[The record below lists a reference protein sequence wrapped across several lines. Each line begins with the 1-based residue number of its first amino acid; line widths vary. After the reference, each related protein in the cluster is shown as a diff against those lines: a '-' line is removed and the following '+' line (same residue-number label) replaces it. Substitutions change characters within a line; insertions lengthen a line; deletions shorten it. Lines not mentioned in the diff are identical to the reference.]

1 MPGLVDTTSIQVVW
15 APPDEHGVPIDGY
28 ELDVNGDIVSL
39 GADVRQYVLGGILPA
54 TTHEFSLRAHNAYGW
69 SAWSPKSE
77 YTTDK
82 TTPATPVPPKTEAD
96 IVARTISI
104 EVIPPRPNGEPITR
118 YEIEGKGPDYLN
130 TTDLGLDTTYV
141 FDYTVERIYEFRA
154 RAENSLGWSE
164 WSDFAVVAGA
174 PTASPS
180 TPPSPPPPPPPK
192 SVPPSPP
199 PSYLPGLPGATTR
212 RRRRQRRRCRRRRRR
227 CPRCRRRRRAGR
239 RPAIPPI
246 QQVPNT
252 PANVRRGAGVPGLDN
267 RTYIH
272 VVWDP
277 PVPIA
282 GNHVPLLTY
291 ELTIQAYD
299 KRLAQ
304 HVTLKTE
311 ANGGDA
317 SAGNGYLVAQFG
329 LNNQGDPAKLTPGQ
343 QLWFSVAA
351 CNEVGCSNHSAPPAE
366 LATAPSPEPFPWLWV
381 AIPLGALLLCVAST
395 WLLCWCTDLPKV
407 IAPKL
412 PEEAH
417 ARPARRLCRA
427 RLHADG
433 GPGPGD

>member
-1 MPGLVDTTSIQVVW
+1 M
-15 APPDEHGVPIDGY
+15 
-28 ELDVNGDIVSL
+28 
-39 GADVRQYVLGGILPA
+39 
-54 TTHEFSLRAHNAYGW
+54 
-69 SAWSPKSE
+69 
-77 YTTDK
+77 
-82 TTPATPVPPKTEAD
+82 
-96 IVARTISI
+96 
-104 EVIPPRPNGEPITR
+104 
-118 YEIEGKGPDYLN
+118 
-130 TTDLGLDTTYV
+130 
-141 FDYTVERIYEFRA
+141 
-154 RAENSLGWSE
+154 
-164 WSDFAVVAGA
+164 
-174 PTASPS
+174 
-180 TPPSPPPPPPPK
+180 
-192 SVPPSPP
+192 
-199 PSYLPGLPGATTR
+199 
-212 RRRRQRRRCRRRRRR
+212 
-227 CPRCRRRRRAGR
+227 
-239 RPAIPPI
+239 
-246 QQVPNT
+246 PNT

-272 VVWDP
+272 VIWDP

-351 CNEVGCSNHSAPPAE
+351 CNVVGCSNHSAPPAE

-412 PEEAH
+412 RRKKPDVRDPLADFVEHDFMPMEDQDPEIVMNPVLLAKMEAMRKSRGKGEKGKGTGRSGGLKRLGLQLGDNRKEEERRRDRNLADVDKLLNAQGVDTQRGVASTKEAGAGKSRKMDKL
-417 ARPARRLCRA
+417 ARAVGARGSQEVAQQELASTAA
-427 RLHADG
+427 RTRQKQGSQPMQLVGAGMASDAAASGG
-433 GPGPGD
+433 GPMVSKKQSKKFSEVL